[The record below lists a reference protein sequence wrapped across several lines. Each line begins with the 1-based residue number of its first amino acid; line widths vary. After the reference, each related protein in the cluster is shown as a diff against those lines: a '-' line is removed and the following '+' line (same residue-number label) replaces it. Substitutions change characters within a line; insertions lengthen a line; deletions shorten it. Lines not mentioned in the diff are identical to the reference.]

1 MNSKKPGASISP
13 VEVVQISGDGLQIRT
28 HKGEFF
34 LSYDD
39 FPWFLDAPVTA
50 LRNVEEPGPGHYHWP
65 ELDVDLTDE
74 MLAHPERFPLKS
86 RL

>member
-1 MNSKKPGASISP
+1 MNSKRPGTVTSP
-13 VEVVQISGDGLQIRT
+13 IELKQVTDLGLQIRT
-28 HKGEFF
+28 RRGEFL
-34 LSYDD
+34 LSFED
-39 FPWFLDAPVTA
+39 FPWFLDAPITA
-50 LRNVEEPGPGHYHWP
+50 LRNVEEPVPGHYHWP